1 MEERVA
7 ALEAAV
13 EALQAQIT
21 QMIDAL
27 YESNE
32 HYQTIGTEVNS
43 TLKNDMGNMDN
54 RVNTNAAGIVDLSGA
69 VDDLIVAILEG

>member
-7 ALEAAV
+7 QLEAAV
-13 EALQAQIT
+13 EALQAQVT

-32 HYQTIGTEVNS
+32 HYQTINTEVNS

-54 RVNTNAAGIVDLSGA
+54 RVNTNASGIVDLNGA